1 MASSGKL
8 LKMRSGLFILFVWTS
23 LSVDASTPNGCSGIP
38 DEANALVPESSKKDS
53 YNPGDTIDFTCQH
66 GFTSSK
72 KITYVC
78 VEKKWAKL
86 RHGVCSRGYT
96 RHTQNLEMLI
106 YSYDT
111 LNLASDSPS
120 AKRCESPSDIL
131 NGHYI
136 RLNGENF
143 AFGTTIRYICN
154 EGYQMMTQ
162 TDTRTCRD
170 GGWDNRLPVC
180 EEISCGLNSTETNIK
195 VEGLPYDDELIK
207 HGHRL
212 TFSCV
217 GDGLKLEGESEIT
230 CQINGEWS
238 SSFPKCVEATCPLNT
253 TMEDLNIE
261 RDPDVEGP
269 VKSGHRITFSCIGDG
284 LKLKGQRE
292 ITCQSN
298 GQWSSPFPKCE
309 EVTCTAKLKG
319 NMKSNIKE
327 QPGREIS
334 VKPGQ
339 TVTLHCVNKESQL
352 KGQGRI
358 QCQPSGEWNPPFP
371 ECTGG
376 ICGPPPY
383 VENADTKEMAK
394 TEYKAWEKV
403 EYKCFDKYTLD
414 DRPTY
419 SGFKTC
425 KNGEWTGNIYCL
437 NPCSV
442 TLDTMNEKGI
452 KLKYGPPRKIFSP
465 HKDQIQFACLRENER
480 MKGNSKQICSNGT
493 MTLPECV

>member
-86 RHGVCSRGYT
+86 RHGVCS
-96 RHTQNLEMLI
+96 
-106 YSYDT
+106 
-111 LNLASDSPS
+111 P
-120 AKRCESPSDIL
+120 KRCESPSDIL

-195 VEGLPYDDELIK
+195 VERLPYDDELIK

-425 KNGEWTGNIYCL
+425 KNGERTGNIYCL